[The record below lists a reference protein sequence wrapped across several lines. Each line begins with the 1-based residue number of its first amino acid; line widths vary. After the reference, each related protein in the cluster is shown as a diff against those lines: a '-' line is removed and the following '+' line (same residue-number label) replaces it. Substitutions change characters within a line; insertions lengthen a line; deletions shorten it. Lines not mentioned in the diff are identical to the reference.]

1 MAAAVGDWRLV
12 GQEAALSSLTC
23 RRLYARHGKSD
34 DLVLVCV
41 QGSFYAMEAW
51 CSHMGGPLYQGD
63 IEDFGDKLHVV
74 CPWHGYTFDV
84 RTGQNDLGIRQEVF
98 QVKVE
103 DSQVYVMYKCDLS
116 TDPFS

>member
-1 MAAAVGDWRLV
+1 MAAGSEWRLV
-12 GQEAALSSLTC
+12 GQETTLSALTC
-23 RRLYARHGKSD
+23 QRLYARQGKSA

-41 QGSFYAMEAW
+41 RGAFYAMEAW

-63 IEDFGDKLHVV
+63 IEDFGDKLQII

-84 RTGQNDLGIRQEVF
+84 HTGHNQLGIRQDVC

-103 DSQVYVMYKCDLS
+103 DAQVYVMYKCDLS
-116 TDPFS
+116 VQPFL

>member
-51 CSHMGGPLYQGD
+51 CSHMGECRCVHIWVSIVTVTYVHL
-63 IEDFGDKLHVV
+63 
-74 CPWHGYTFDV
+74 C
-84 RTGQNDLGIRQEVF
+84 
-98 QVKVE
+98 
-103 DSQVYVMYKCDLS
+103 VYIWASVALFPY
-116 TDPFS
+116 